1 MSATDSKS
9 DAKFW
14 REFGLVL
21 GLLFLFFVAMIVLAR
36 AVGGAALDR
45 IANAEGDVLARIAPV
60 AEVRVGDPSKTTA
73 AAPSAAPV
81 AAPAAGAKSGAQVA
95 AAAKSPEQ
103 VYNSACMACHTT
115 GAANAPKLGDKA
127 AWEPRV
133 GQGFD
138 GLVTSVING
147 KGAMPPKA
155 GNPSLSKAD
164 IEAGVKYILEK
175 AGVSA
180 GS

>member
-9 DAKFW
+9 DALFW
-14 REFGLVL
+14 REFGIVL
-21 GLLFLFFVAMIVLAR
+21 GLLFVFFVAMIVLAR

-60 AEVRVGDPSKTTA
+60 AQVRVGDPAKTA
-73 AAPSAAPV
+73 AATPA
-81 AAPAAGAKSGAQVA
+81 AAPAAASSQSTTQVA

-138 GLVTSVING
+138 GLVSSVING

-155 GNPSLSKAD
+155 GNPTLTKVD

-180 GS
+180 GN